1 MERKNGAKTSLFIF
15 NKKIRKRWFK
25 KKEAFKTDLGFG
37 RGDAPTPFEI
47 SDARIG
53 FIDSVEN
60 NLIESF
66 LMGLMVWWSWLV
78 TYDPMVMVK
87 EPICLWMAWQDW
99 RMYKYTVYVWVDN
112 RVGESEHRTTGI
124 TSTAS
129 TAITTSTAS
138 CTSVTSTTSTLNTN
152 QQSQWRMYRRIDW
165 TSRNTE
171 VQRNP
176 RSNCSFSEPT

>member
-66 LMGLMVWWSWLV
+66 LMGLMKLVGNIWS
-78 TYDPMVMVK
+78 DGDGQRA
-87 EPICLWMAWQDW
+87 CLPLDGM
-99 RMYKYTVYVWVDN
+99 
-112 RVGESEHRTTGI
+112 TGLEN
-124 TSTAS
+124 
-129 TAITTSTAS
+129 
-138 CTSVTSTTSTLNTN
+138 V
-152 QQSQWRMYRRIDW
+152 
-165 TSRNTE
+165 
-171 VQRNP
+171 
-176 RSNCSFSEPT
+176 